1 MIKLRKVLSSLV
13 AVGVSGLLLAGCG
26 KGKVVDTVITDDT
39 SISGRVEQTTDYE
52 SSSLEESESESFDET
67 DKDSY
72 TRNPVPSGEPTI
84 EDLVRKPFNG
94 DYPDNIKVTY
104 VVQAV
109 DLDRSEAGVTSLSY
123 SAYFDKAR
131 SQLIRDTSDSYNVR
145 YLEYDD
151 YRWYE
156 YGGTENL
163 DINYVGQ
170 VEKVPTEE
178 ELHAALYGLLRSSEL
193 WLPEK
198 WTMTD
203 NPENPDTYVLEREI
217 SPDVFSSTLSDLPFL
232 QIDSSYPFKEGL
244 YYSVTATYDKVTRYL
259 DRVHIYL
266 PDQEMT
272 EGVGTSNVSIE
283 VIYSD
288 AGVTEVKIPESAR
301 EQRE

>member
-13 AVGVSGLLLAGCG
+13 AVGVSGLLLVGCG
-26 KGKVVDTVITDDT
+26 KSKIVDTVITDDT
-39 SISGRVEQTTDYE
+39 PVSGRVEQNTDYE
-52 SSSLEESESESFDET
+52 SSSLGESESESSDET
-67 DKDSY
+67 EEDSY
-72 TRNPVPSGEPTI
+72 TRNPVPSGEATI

-94 DYPDNIKVTY
+94 DYPDNIKVAY
-104 VVQAV
+104 IAQAV
-109 DLDRSEAGVTSLSY
+109 ELDRPEVGVTSLSY
-123 SAYFDKAR
+123 NAYFDKTR
-131 SQLIRDTSDSYNVR
+131 SQLIRDTSDSYNVK

-156 YGGTENL
+156 YGGTESL

-198 WTMTD
+198 WTMVD

-217 SPDVFSSTLSDLPFL
+217 SPDVLSSTLSCMPFL
-232 QIDSSYPFKEGL
+232 QIETSYPHKEGL
-244 YYSVTATYDKVTRYL
+244 YYSVTATYDKATRYL
-259 DRVHIYL
+259 DRVYIHL
-266 PDQEMT
+266 PDGKMA
-272 EGVGTSNVSIE
+272 EGVETADVLIE

-288 AGVTEVKIPESAR
+288 AGVTEVKIPASAR

>member
-13 AVGVSGLLLAGCG
+13 AVGVSGLLLVGCG
-26 KGKVVDTVITDDT
+26 KSKIVDTVITDDT
-39 SISGRVEQTTDYE
+39 PVSGRVEQTTDYE
-52 SSSLEESESESFDET
+52 SSSLEESESESSDET
-67 DKDSY
+67 EEDSY
-72 TRNPVPSGEPTI
+72 TRNPVPSGEATI

-94 DYPDNIKVTY
+94 DYPDNIKVAY
-104 VVQAV
+104 IAQAV
-109 DLDRSEAGVTSLSY
+109 ELDRPEAGVTSLSY
-123 SAYFDKAR
+123 NAYFDKTK
-131 SQLIRDTSDSYNVR
+131 SQLIRDTSGSYNVK

-156 YGGTENL
+156 YGGTESL

-198 WTMTD
+198 WTMVD

-217 SPDVFSSTLSDLPFL
+217 SPDVLSSTLSCMPFL
-232 QIDSSYPFKEGL
+232 QIETSYPHKEGL
-244 YYSVTATYDKVTRYL
+244 YYSVTATYDKATRYL
-259 DRVHIYL
+259 NRVYIHL
-266 PDQEMT
+266 PDWKMA
-272 EGVGTSNVSIE
+272 EGIETADVSIE

-288 AGVTEVKIPESAR
+288 AGVTEVKIPASAR

>member
-39 SISGRVEQTTDYE
+39 SISGRVEQNTDYE

-72 TRNPVPSGEPTI
+72 TRNPIPSGKATI

-156 YGGTENL
+156 YGG
-163 DINYVGQ
+163 Y
-170 VEKVPTEE
+170 
-178 ELHAALYGLLRSSEL
+178 
-193 WLPEK
+193 
-198 WTMTD
+198 
-203 NPENPDTYVLEREI
+203 RE
-217 SPDVFSSTLSDLPFL
+217 P
-232 QIDSSYPFKEGL
+232 
-244 YYSVTATYDKVTRYL
+244 
-259 DRVHIYL
+259 
-266 PDQEMT
+266 
-272 EGVGTSNVSIE
+272 
-283 VIYSD
+283 
-288 AGVTEVKIPESAR
+288 
-301 EQRE
+301 

>member
-1 MIKLRKVLSSLV
+1 MIKLRKVLSSLA
-13 AVGVSGLLLAGCG
+13 AVGVSGLLLVGCG
-26 KGKVVDTVITDDT
+26 KGKIVDTVITDDT
-39 SISGRVEQTTDYE
+39 SISGRVEQNTDYE
-52 SSSLEESESESFDET
+52 SSSLGESESESSDET

-72 TRNPVPSGEPTI
+72 TRNPVPSGEATI

-94 DYPDNIKVTY
+94 DYPDNIKVAY
-104 VVQAV
+104 IAQAV
-109 DLDRSEAGVTSLSY
+109 ELDRPEAGVTSLSY
-123 SAYFDKAR
+123 NAYFDKTR
-131 SQLIRDTSDSYNVR
+131 SQLIRDTSDSYNVK

-156 YGGTENL
+156 YGGTESL

-198 WTMTD
+198 WTMVD

-217 SPDVFSSTLSDLPFL
+217 SPDVLSSTLSCMPFL
-232 QIDSSYPFKEGL
+232 QIETSYPHKEGL
-244 YYSVTATYDKVTRYL
+244 YYSVTATYDKATRYL
-259 DRVHIYL
+259 DRVYIHL
-266 PDQEMT
+266 PDWKMA
-272 EGVGTSNVSIE
+272 EGVETADVSIE

-288 AGVTEVKIPESAR
+288 AGVTEVKIPASAR